1 MRPAGSVSTSAGE
14 LTDVAAVRMPSQSA
28 NNPQQQRVLQVVQP
42 ALAGMMDGSVST
54 LAPLFATALATGN
67 SHTAFLVGVAAA
79 VGAGISMAFAE
90 ALSDDGSV
98 TGRGN
103 PWGRGLIEGLATMV
117 GGLGHTLPFLLAD
130 VRSALPVASVIV
142 VIELLIIS
150 WLRFHYFKMSLVRS
164 AVQVVVGGA
173 LVFAAGVAI
182 GAS

>member
-1 MRPAGSVSTSAGE
+1 
-14 LTDVAAVRMPSQSA
+14 
-28 NNPQQQRVLQVVQP
+28 
-42 ALAGMMDGSVST
+42 
-54 LAPLFATALATGN
+54 
-67 SHTAFLVGVAAA
+67 
-79 VGAGISMAFAE
+79 MAFAE

-103 PWGRGLIEGLATMV
+103 PWGRGLIEGLATMA
-117 GGLGHTLPFLLAD
+117 GGLGHTLPFLLSD

-150 WLRFHYFKMSLVRS
+150 WLRFHYFKMPLVRS

>member
-1 MRPAGSVSTSAGE
+1 MVAPELAEAPISMPIQPAA
-14 LTDVAAVRMPSQSA
+14 DPR
-28 NNPQQQRVLQVVQP
+28 QQRVLQIVQP

-54 LAPLFATALATGN
+54 LAPLFATALATRD

-90 ALSDDGSV
+90 ALSDDGTV

-103 PWGRGLIEGLATMV
+103 PWMRGLIEGIATTL
-117 GGLGHTLPFLLAD
+117 GGLGHTLPFLLSD
-130 VRSALPVASVIV
+130 VQQAVPVASVIV

-150 WLRFHYFKMSLVRS
+150 WLRFHYFRMPLLRS
-164 AVQVVVGGA
+164 AVQVIVGGA
-173 LVFAAGVAI
+173 LVFTAGVVI